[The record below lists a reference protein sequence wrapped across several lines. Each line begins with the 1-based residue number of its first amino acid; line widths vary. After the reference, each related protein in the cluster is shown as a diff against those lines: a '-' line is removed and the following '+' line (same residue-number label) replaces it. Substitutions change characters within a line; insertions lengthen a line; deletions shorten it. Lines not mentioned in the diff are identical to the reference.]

1 MAIIPQLSFFSWKEI
16 EPLGGL
22 ERLLLVLNV
31 LPDEALMRVLEE
43 ERGKGRDDYP
53 IRAVWNSLLAGIVF
67 QHPTIESLIRE
78 LPRNGQLRECCGFQ
92 PGAVPPPSV

>member
-1 MAIIPQLSFFSWKEI
+1 
-16 EPLGGL
+16 
-22 ERLLLVLNV
+22 
-31 LPDEALMRVLEE
+31 MRVLEE

-67 QHPTIESLIRE
+67 QHPTIESLRRE
-78 LPRNGQLRECCGFQ
+78 LARNGQLRELCGFQ

>member
-1 MAIIPQLSFFSWKEI
+1 
-16 EPLGGL
+16 
-22 ERLLLVLNV
+22 
-31 LPDEALMRVLEE
+31 MRVLEE

-78 LPRNGQLRECCGFQ
+78 LARNGQLRECCGFQ